1 MSVSDKQNRY
11 IICKKMQKKSRL
23 VNILFYLN
31 RLLYIAAVGAVMKIQ
46 RKVVAGQPCFH
57 RPPFLCSGSDHDTAT
72 TCSKVFTYVCNKNPI
87 TYITS
92 NPHLNY

>member
-1 MSVSDKQNRY
+1 
-11 IICKKMQKKSRL
+11 MQKKIKACQYIGL
-23 VNILFYLN
+23 LN
-31 RLLYIAAVGAVMKIQ
+31 RLLHIAAVGAVMKIQ

-72 TCSKVFTYVCNKNPI
+72 SCSKVLTYVCNKNPI
-87 TYITS
+87 TNMYITS